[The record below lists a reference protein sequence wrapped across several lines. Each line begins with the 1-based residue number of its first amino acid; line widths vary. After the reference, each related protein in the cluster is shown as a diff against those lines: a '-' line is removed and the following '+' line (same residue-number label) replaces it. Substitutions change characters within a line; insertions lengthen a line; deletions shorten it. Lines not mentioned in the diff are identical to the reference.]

1 VSTVSGTNLSGVPT
15 LAACLA
21 GRTVVLGVTG
31 GIAAYKAPEIVRLLV
46 KAGADVQVVMTSAA
60 EQFVTPLTLQTV
72 SGRKVGRAL
81 FDLTDESEI
90 GHIRTADQAD
100 LLLIAPATADF
111 IARMAAGMA
120 DDLLST
126 VALATRAPVLL
137 APAMN
142 VNMWENPLVQANL
155 ATLLGRTAP
164 APITTVGPDRGPLA
178 CGWVGT
184 GRMIDPEIIVAEAAR
199 VLAPG
204 DLQGLRV
211 VVTAGPTIEA
221 IDDVRF
227 IGNRSSGKMGFAV
240 AAAAAARG
248 AAVTLIAGPVSL
260 PTPAGVTTRHDV
272 ESSEQMAR
280 ALRTTIGDVDVVVM
294 AAAVADFRPT
304 TRAAGKLSRR
314 LQPAD
319 LSVSLIANPDLLAEI
334 GHARRGSR
342 PLLVGFAAETVADA
356 GLVARAQ
363 SKLREKRCDVMVAND
378 VSAPG
383 IGFGADENA
392 VTVLF
397 ADGRQESIARAPKAA
412 IADRLWSLLQPLA
425 NAAGAGGQQ
434 TSGPSGSVKR
444 QTHA

>member
-1 VSTVSGTNLSGVPT
+1 MSGFVPNLTAS
-15 LAACLA
+15 LA

-31 GIAAYKAPEIVRLLV
+31 GIAAYKTPEIVRLLV
-46 KAGADVQVVMTSAA
+46 KAGATVQVVMTSAA
-60 EQFVTPLTLQTV
+60 AQFVTPLTLQTV

-137 APAMN
+137 VPAMN

-155 ATLLGRTAP
+155 ATLLSRTAP
-164 APITTVGPDRGPLA
+164 APVTTVGPDRGPLA

-184 GRMIDPEIIVAEAAR
+184 GRMIDPELIVAEAAR

-204 DLQGLRV
+204 DLQGLSV
-211 VVTAGPTIEA
+211 VVTAGPTFEA

-240 AAAAAARG
+240 AAVAAARG
-248 AAVTLIAGPVSL
+248 AAVTLIAGPVNL
-260 PTPAGVTTRHDV
+260 PTPAGVAARHDV
-272 ESSEQMAR
+272 ESAEQMAR
-280 ALRTTIGDVDVVVM
+280 ALRTTVGEADVVVM

-334 GHARRGSR
+334 GQARRGGR
-342 PLLVGFAAETVADA
+342 PMLVGFAAETAADAA

-383 IGFGADENA
+383 IGFGADDNA

-425 NAAGAGGQQ
+425 NAVRAGGHE